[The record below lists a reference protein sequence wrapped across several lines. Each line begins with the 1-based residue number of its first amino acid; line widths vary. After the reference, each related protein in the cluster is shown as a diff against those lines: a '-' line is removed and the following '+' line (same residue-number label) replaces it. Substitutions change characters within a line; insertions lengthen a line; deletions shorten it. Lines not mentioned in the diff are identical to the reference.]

1 MSWRTASLIV
11 VTAVCAGC
19 MPGTSRGPPSGPDPA
34 GQHAAVITVGSFDFP
49 ESTVLA
55 DIYGDALKAKGFPV
69 RILPNLGSRELVD
82 PALMRGLIQVVPEY
96 AGSALQFI
104 SLGRLSATAD
114 VMATNKALAELTA
127 GQGVVAGLPAAAQN
141 ANAIVVRPATASRY
155 HLRSIA
161 DLAGVAPR
169 LVFGGPPECPGRA
182 YCLPGLRQR
191 YGLHFK
197 SFIPLDAGG
206 PLTLQALEAGDIDVA
221 LLFSTD
227 PSISARHLVVL
238 ADDRRLQPAE
248 NITPLVSRDVVA
260 RYGAGLMAVLNTVSA
275 RLDSASLRALDA
287 QVENTGKTPHQVAEQ
302 LAARTGV
309 ARQGACGPLTDETE
323 VAISRDGPDGLLPG
337 SAVHRARRQRRPTGA
352 PPPLPHPFAVSTAAW
367 LLLAAVVLAGA
378 ILITQHSPSLRLD
391 DRFST
396 WVLRGLAG
404 MRTPWL
410 TDVANGI
417 KVAGSSWGVTVLG
430 LSAVALTMAFRRW
443 RHLLVFLCSLFFLE
457 IVGQWIYFGLSRP
470 RPYGVPIIASW
481 GGYSAPSAPVAVLT
495 IFLMGIAYCLIVA
508 GRPRTYAKLGFTVL
522 IALFCLSR
530 LYLGV
535 EHPGD
540 ALFGVALGV
549 AIPVTAF
556 RFFTPNEV
564 FPVVYRRGR
573 TAHVDVT
580 GRRGEAIRQAM
591 RDQLG
596 LTVLEIKPVGL
607 ESSAGSTPLRIQ
619 VEGDPAQYVFAKLYT
634 KGHVRADRWYK
645 LWRTVLYGSLEDES
659 PFKTVRRLV
668 TYEDYALRLLQ
679 DIGVRTARPYGIVEI
694 TPEREYILVTEFFHG
709 AVEIGEA
716 QVDDE
721 LIDQGLTLIRK
732 MWDAGVAHRD
742 IKPGNLMVR
751 PGELLLID
759 VAFFQVRP
767 SPWRQAVDLGNMM
780 LVLAVRS
787 DPQRVYQRAL
797 RQFTPA
803 ELSEAFA
810 ATRGVASPTQ
820 LRAFM
825 KRDPR
830 DVLGEFRKL
839 APERRPIVLQRW
851 SARRV
856 FLAAGLLVVTT
867 VAVVVGG
874 KAFFPAENIGAHP
887 PDCGTGPSMILA
899 AQAVPSAAVLPC
911 LAALPSGWQLGGVD
925 IASGKASF
933 WLDSDR
939 AGERSA
945 TITLAAAC
953 DTAGARQIPSDQPG
967 TRRFE
972 RPLNLV
978 PQFSDLRFYTFPGGC
993 VTYEFRFAPGAS
1005 PVLAGTASSAVDFVP
1020 RSRLVGYVRQT
1031 EGLALCGRGAACP
1044 G

>member
-1 MSWRTASLIV
+1 
-11 VTAVCAGC
+11 
-19 MPGTSRGPPSGPDPA
+19 
-34 GQHAAVITVGSFDFP
+34 
-49 ESTVLA
+49 
-55 DIYGDALKAKGFPV
+55 
-69 RILPNLGSRELVD
+69 
-82 PALMRGLIQVVPEY
+82 
-96 AGSALQFI
+96 
-104 SLGRLSATAD
+104 
-114 VMATNKALAELTA
+114 
-127 GQGVVAGLPAAAQN
+127 
-141 ANAIVVRPATASRY
+141 
-155 HLRSIA
+155 
-161 DLAGVAPR
+161 
-169 LVFGGPPECPGRA
+169 
-182 YCLPGLRQR
+182 
-191 YGLHFK
+191 
-197 SFIPLDAGG
+197 
-206 PLTLQALEAGDIDVA
+206 
-221 LLFSTD
+221 
-227 PSISARHLVVL
+227 
-238 ADDRRLQPAE
+238 
-248 NITPLVSRDVVA
+248 
-260 RYGAGLMAVLNTVSA
+260 
-275 RLDSASLRALDA
+275 
-287 QVENTGKTPHQVAEQ
+287 
-302 LAARTGV
+302 
-309 ARQGACGPLTDETE
+309 
-323 VAISRDGPDGLLPG
+323 
-337 SAVHRARRQRRPTGA
+337 
-352 PPPLPHPFAVSTAAW
+352 
-367 LLLAAVVLAGA
+367 
-378 ILITQHSPSLRLD
+378 
-391 DRFST
+391 
-396 WVLRGLAG
+396 
-404 MRTPWL
+404 
-410 TDVANGI
+410 
-417 KVAGSSWGVTVLG
+417 
-430 LSAVALTMAFRRW
+430 
-443 RHLLVFLCSLFFLE
+443 
-457 IVGQWIYFGLSRP
+457 
-470 RPYGVPIIASW
+470 
-481 GGYSAPSAPVAVLT
+481 
-495 IFLMGIAYCLIVA
+495 
-508 GRPRTYAKLGFTVL
+508 
-522 IALFCLSR
+522 
-530 LYLGV
+530 
-535 EHPGD
+535 
-540 ALFGVALGV
+540 
-549 AIPVTAF
+549 
-556 RFFTPNEV
+556 
-564 FPVVYRRGR
+564 
-573 TAHVDVT
+573 
-580 GRRGEAIRQAM
+580 
-591 RDQLG
+591 
-596 LTVLEIKPVGL
+596 
-607 ESSAGSTPLRIQ
+607 
-619 VEGDPAQYVFAKLYT
+619 
-634 KGHVRADRWYK
+634 
-645 LWRTVLYGSLEDES
+645 
-659 PFKTVRRLV
+659 
-668 TYEDYALRLLQ
+668 LLQ

-716 QVDDE
+716 QVDDD

-856 FLAAGLLVVTT
+856 FLAAGMLLVTT
-867 VAVVVGG
+867 VTVLVGG

-972 RPLNLV
+972 RPLSLV

-993 VTYEFRFAPGAS
+993 VTYEFRFAQGAS
-1005 PVLAGTASSAVDFVP
+1005 PVLAGTAGSAVDFVP